1 MLVEEIKDNKRFYEK
16 LEDALNLLIDRYGD
30 YFDLSKENRAKMLDN
45 FSRDLERVANLLD
58 NFGYTY
64 TPTDIPDM
72 SEATFEVVVNR
83 YLDSFRKYIEGEGNL
98 ETLNVDIKNLLTL
111 VDKHKVI
118 KEHFE

>member
-1 MLVEEIKDNKRFYEK
+1 MLTEEIKDYKRFYEK
-16 LEDALNLLIDRYGD
+16 LEDALNILIDRYGD
-30 YFDLSKENRAKMLDN
+30 YFDLAKSNRHEMLERL
-45 FSRDLERVANLLD
+45 SVDLERVSNLLN

-72 SEATFEVVVNR
+72 SEDTFEVVIER
-83 YLDSFRKYIEGEGNL
+83 YLESFRNYINGEGNL

-111 VDKHKVI
+111 VDKHKII

>member
-16 LEDALNLLIDRYGD
+16 LEDALNTLIDRYGD